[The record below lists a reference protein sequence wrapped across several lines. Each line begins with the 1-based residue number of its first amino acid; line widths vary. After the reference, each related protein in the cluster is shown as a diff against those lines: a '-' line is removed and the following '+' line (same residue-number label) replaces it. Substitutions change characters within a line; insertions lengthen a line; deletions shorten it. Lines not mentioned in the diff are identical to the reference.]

1 MKKIAK
7 EKIERVDS
15 IKYALGKD
23 YSNYVQNA
31 VEEILYGVYR
41 VAETNEQYEKMI
53 DDIGVYVKN
62 KLNIENDDNIEWQ
75 KIEEWYYEWCNSLLY
90 YLDDKEVVK
99 ILGSIKIKEA
109 HKWEEPY
116 GKIDIET
123 LQKKIY
129 KSIIEN
135 ISYKPIE
142 ELEKEFKC

>member
-1 MKKIAK
+1 MKKIS
-7 EKIERVDS
+7 EKKLEKVDS
-15 IKYALGKD
+15 IKQALGKD

-31 VEEILYGVYR
+31 VEEILYRVYA
-41 VAETNEQYEKMI
+41 VAETNEQYDKII
-53 DDIGVYVKN
+53 DDIGIYIKN

-75 KIEEWYYEWCNSLLY
+75 NIEEWYSEWCNSLLY
-90 YLDDKEVVK
+90 YLDEKEVVK
-99 ILGSIKIKEA
+99 ILGSIKIKEK

-129 KSIIEN
+129 ESIIEN
-135 ISYKPIE
+135 IEHRTIE